1 MKSEK
6 QIYVRDW
13 YQLRKG
19 KKHSAKGFIW
29 MLRKLLDVEAKKS
42 MDHPH
47 IILSPKIHPYSCLT
61 PVKIKNREERGER

>member
-1 MKSEK
+1 
-6 QIYVRDW
+6 
-13 YQLRKG
+13 
-19 KKHSAKGFIW
+19 